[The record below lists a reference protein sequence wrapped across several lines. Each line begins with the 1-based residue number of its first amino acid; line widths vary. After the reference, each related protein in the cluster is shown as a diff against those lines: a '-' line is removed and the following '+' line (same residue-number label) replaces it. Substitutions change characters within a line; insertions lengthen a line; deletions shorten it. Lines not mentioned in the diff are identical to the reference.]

1 MIYLISHPEFY
12 ESFDRYQPNEND
24 FLDVV
29 KKIVPSDWKF
39 HRNNYWFGVEIP
51 EHGKDSIPIQ
61 GWKIHISSSTTNAAD
76 ILKAVIPILVEDRVS
91 FKFSLDEKIL
101 TLMNSK
107 RFGRQ
112 GSGKFITIYPFD
124 DEYFKVLIEKLYLAT
139 KSFEGSYILSDKRY
153 KDSKVVFYRYG
164 GFASTL
170 NINVNGNKE
179 RNLLSPDG
187 SAVPDERVPYF
198 RIPEWTKDPFEESPK
213 TTTKSEETEPSQLT
227 LKDGRYIVKAAL
239 AHSNAGGV
247 YIAEDTTTSQE
258 VVIKEARP
266 HVYAIDTS
274 VKLLEK
280 EYRLLNLLADTG
292 FVPKP
297 IDFFRDW
304 EHTFMVSEKLSG
316 ITLANFRVTQTVTTK
331 TNPTLED
338 TQNFYNVFRKVFLQF
353 AQYLKTIHERNIVF
367 TDISPNNVII
377 NPETLE
383 VKLIDLEGAF
393 EIGVDK
399 SVRLFTPGFMAPNQ
413 AMGEAVDFHS
423 DWFGFGATMHNFLA
437 GINQLF
443 ALNPKIRFIYGKSVI
458 EDIGFPEEIYHLIIG
473 LLEKNPED
481 RPTYEKI
488 VETLEKDVELREPA
502 IRVDKESIDKEA
514 EAILASICNYI
525 LSKADFSRPD
535 RLFPADKEIFSTNP
549 LSIAYGAVG
558 TAYSIKKI
566 QQNVPEEV
574 LDWILARNKNPFLYP
589 TGLYAGLSGIAW
601 GMLELDLV
609 SESKD
614 VLQSTFE
621 HPLLYKAANLGYGIS
636 GWGLTNLKFF
646 HHLQDELFLQ
656 KAIEAGKFIIA
667 NISENEQGCFWDEE
681 KTGEN
686 IHLGYLLGGSG
697 ISLFLLYLYLASKK
711 EEFLDVGKRVLDFE
725 LNNSSKN
732 SEGGRSWKKIVGQGR
747 IVYPYFGEGSAGVG
761 KAVIRYQ
768 RLLNEEKYLEA
779 LDDIFIDC
787 NRKYSIWTG
796 LVSGLT
802 GLGDF
807 NLDLYKLTKDQKHL
821 DGAYRTAS
829 GILLC
834 KIEKEEGIAYAG
846 NGLERISCDY
856 ATGSAGVGRF
866 FHRLLNVEESTDF
879 LMDDLFETHSSEAQA
894 NKSKKKSAKL
904 SVK

>member
-1 MIYLISHPEFY
+1 MIHLISHPEFY
-12 ESFDRYQPNEND
+12 ESFDRYQPNEDD
-24 FLDVV
+24 FLEVV

-39 HRNNYWFGVEIP
+39 HRNNYWFGVEISDNGN
-51 EHGKDSIPIQ
+51 GKRSIPFQ
-61 GWKIHISSSTTNAAD
+61 GWKIHISSSVSNAAD
-76 ILKAVIPILVEDRVS
+76 ILKAVVPILVKDRVV
-91 FKFSLDEKIL
+91 FKFSLDQRIL
-101 TLMNSK
+101 KLMNSK

-112 GSGKFITIYPFD
+112 GAGKFITIYPFD
-124 DEYFKVLIEKLYLAT
+124 DEYFKILIEKLHQAT

-164 GFASTL
+164 GFVNSL
-170 NINVNGNKE
+170 NINVNGNKDH
-179 RNLLSPDG
+179 NIFSPDG
-187 SAVPDERVPYF
+187 TEVSDQRVPYF
-198 RIPEWTKDPFEESPK
+198 RVPEWAKDPFEEGQSSSSNP
-213 TTTKSEETEPSQLT
+213 EEDDTSSLT
-227 LKDGRYIVKAAL
+227 LKDGRYIIKAAL

-247 YIAEDTTTSQE
+247 YVAEDTTTSEE

-266 HVYAIDTS
+266 HVYAIDNS
-274 VKLLEK
+274 VKLLQK
-280 EYRLLNLLADTG
+280 EYRLLKKLADTG

-304 EHTFMVSEKLSG
+304 EHTFMVTEKLTG
-316 ITLANFRVTQTVTTK
+316 VTLANYRVQQSVSTK
-331 TNPTLED
+331 VNPTLDD
-338 TQNFYNVFRKVFLQF
+338 TQTFYNIFQKVFLQF
-353 AQYLKTIHERNIVF
+353 ARYLKTIHERNIVF

-377 NPETLE
+377 NPETLK
-383 VKLIDLEGAF
+383 VTLIDLEGSY
-393 EIGVDK
+393 EIGVDN
-399 SVRLFTPGFMAPNQ
+399 SVHLFTPGFMAPGQ
-413 AMGEAVDFHS
+413 AMGEEANFQS

-437 GINQLF
+437 SINQLF
-443 ALNPKIRFIYGKSVI
+443 ALNPKIRYTYIKSVI
-458 EDIGFPEEIYHLIIG
+458 EDIGFPEEIYHLIMG

-488 VETLEKDVELREPA
+488 VQTLEKDVTLREPE
-502 IRVDKESIDKEA
+502 IRVDKESVKKEA
-514 EAILASICNYI
+514 ELILAPICNYI
-525 LSKADFSRPD
+525 LSKADFSRTD

-549 LSIAYGAVG
+549 LSLAHGAVG
-558 TAYSIKKI
+558 IACSIKKI

-574 LDWILARNKNPFLYP
+574 VEWIVARNKNPLLYP
-589 TGLYAGLSGIAW
+589 TGLYVGLSGIAW
-601 GMLELDLV
+601 GMLELGLV
-609 SESKD
+609 SESKS

-646 HHLQDELFLQ
+646 HQLQDEVFLQ
-656 KAIEAGKFIIA
+656 KAIEAGKYIID
-667 NISENEQGCFWDEE
+667 NISENEEGCFWDEE

-697 ISLFLLYLYLASKK
+697 ISLFLLYLYLASRK
-711 EEFLDVGKRVLDFE
+711 EEFLDTGKKILDFE
-725 LNNSSKN
+725 LNNSSLN
-732 SEGGRSWKKIVGQGR
+732 TEGGRSWKKIVGQGR

-761 KAVIRYQ
+761 KAVIRYH
-768 RLLNEEKYLEA
+768 RLLNEEKYVEA

-796 LVSGLT
+796 LISGLT

-807 NLDLYKLTKDQKHL
+807 NLDLYRLTKDQKHL

-829 GILLC
+829 GALLC

-879 LMDDLFETHSSEAQA
+879 LLDDLFEDHSSEAKA
-894 NKSKKKSAKL
+894 NKSKTGIA
-904 SVK
+904 